1 MIKPF
6 LCGAV
11 AALLVAIS
19 CSNEKGR
26 YIDLRSGKEVTLEKD
41 ANGHLI
47 NVDTKKPVYIY
58 VDTKTHDTIYG
69 RTGEV
74 INGHVLTSEDGR
86 YWYDSDPE
94 RNVSVQR
101 NSINGEYKMKVEKD
115 GDIKIKTDSKKI
127 KIDGK
132 TGEKKVKKD

>member
-1 MIKPF
+1 MKKSM
-6 LCGAV
+6 
-11 AALLVAIS
+11 LVVLITAIITITWS
-19 CSNEKGR
+19 CSRNGR
-26 YIDLRSGKEVTLEKD
+26 FVNLVNGESITLEKD
-41 ANGHLI
+41 PVTGAMI
-47 NVDTKKPVYIY
+47 DKETKKPVYIY

-132 TGEKKVKKD
+132 TG